1 VRPSGEEDADDL
13 FVRSLMERR
22 ERLRLRKS
30 EDETRKRAFDERMRT
45 IHAGERGD
53 DDDGAP
59 GVVVAAIDR
68 DGADGDGDGREGG
81 VDGGRGEDCRT
92 CCSMPTTFVPEWE
105 LRRLRDTY

>member
-45 IHAGERGD
+45 IHTRAYGGGGGGVYEGEGNYSD
-53 DDDGAP
+53 DDDDAR
-59 GVVVAAIDR
+59 IDR
-68 DGADGDGDGREGG
+68 S
-81 VDGGRGEDCRT
+81 GRGLTASAARAKEA
-92 CCSMPTTFVPEWE
+92 TTMTARPA
-105 LRRLRDTY
+105 L